1 MDGWGRRFIGDSLEQ
16 TGKAER
22 DAGNEQK
29 ARKGNAIRE
38 SALDDMLKLDSV
50 IAYIKKV
57 NADVDYASEGP
68 YPKSRDRV
76 AAFLFC
82 DDICKFATSGT
93 LRQVYKTE
101 RGDVAVSSLTRA
113 FLSPAASSSDS
124 YVT

>member
-1 MDGWGRRFIGDSLEQ
+1 VDGWGRRFIGDSLEQ

-68 YPKSRDRV
+68 YPKSRDRGRGARIQISFYLEIFFV
-76 AAFLFC
+76 RLYLLGLFISAF
-82 DDICKFATSGT
+82 ARTH
-93 LRQVYKTE
+93 Q
-101 RGDVAVSSLTRA
+101 
-113 FLSPAASSSDS
+113 
-124 YVT
+124 